1 MAKIPSRPPDDMLSP
16 EELYDRVEE
25 TVNLSVDDLFAFK
38 RSEYNEEYNARKS
51 DQAQAKDEPLDDVI
65 RLLSTPPEAWKD
77 EDDGFNEVQEAE
89 ELLDFQRRTQ
99 AQIASQ
105 GLGMNFLGDD
115 RDMTMREAASIRWG
129 IDPDDDREW
138 L

>member
-16 EELYDRVEE
+16 EELYNRVEE

-51 DQAQAKDEPLDDVI
+51 DQTQAKDEPLDDVI